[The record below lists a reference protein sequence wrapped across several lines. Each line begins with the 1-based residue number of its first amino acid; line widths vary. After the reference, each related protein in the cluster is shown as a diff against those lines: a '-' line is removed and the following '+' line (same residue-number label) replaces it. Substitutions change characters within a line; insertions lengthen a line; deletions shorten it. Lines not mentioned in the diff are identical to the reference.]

1 MVFLKIVTNL
11 KHWDNIAN
19 VPDVWSTAVC
29 NLFSFSSS
37 LCHLRVSSVKWT
49 ATGWTIGVR
58 STTDAA
64 ISHSQSRQQFSVP
77 LNPLINSHR
86 SILPRMTRP
95 GRLTTHLQLASR
107 LTTRAAIPTTFHTSP
122 WCRDLSRRACK
133 YYKTYGTKFVVRLVG
148 YEPEAI
154 GSTHPVQGLSA
165 FASLPLLAARIMTS
179 LRQVEFFTCDNVR
192 LKRENVFFF
201 TA

>member
-1 MVFLKIVTNL
+1 MSPNSFVGKVNGYRLNNRGSVQDRRSN
-11 KHWDNIAN
+11 
-19 VPDVWSTAVC
+19 
-29 NLFSFSSS
+29 FSLTITPVI
-37 LCHLRVSSVKWT
+37 LCPT
-49 ATGWTIGVR
+49 
-58 STTDAA
+58 
-64 ISHSQSRQQFSVP
+64 QP
-77 LNPLINSHR
+77 LP
-86 SILPRMTRP
+86 LPRMTRP

-133 YYKTYGTKFVVRLVG
+133 YYKIYGTKFAVRLVG
-148 YEPEAI
+148 YEPEAT

-165 FASLPLLAARIMTS
+165 FASLPLLAARILTS